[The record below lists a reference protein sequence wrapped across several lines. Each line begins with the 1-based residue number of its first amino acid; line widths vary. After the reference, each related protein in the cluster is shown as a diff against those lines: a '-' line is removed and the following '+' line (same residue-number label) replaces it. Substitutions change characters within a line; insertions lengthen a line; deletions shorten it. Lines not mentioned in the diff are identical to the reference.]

1 MEWHLWLAPPLWQQM
16 VEKQGGQQQKH
27 GARKKQGR
35 SKGGTATADAVG
47 ALPATEP

>member
-16 VEKQGGQQQKH
+16 AVKQRKGKQQH

-35 SKGGTATADAVG
+35 SKGETAIAYTVGT
-47 ALPATEP
+47 LPATEP